1 MQVFILALLALLLRA
16 VGTFVGKVLLSLGIG
31 MVVFSGVDA
40 SLDWV
45 RDQAISHLAAT
56 GGNTLRVISTLQIGT
71 CISILASAYTARLVL
86 NGLTGGT
93 VKKWVHK

>member
-1 MQVFILALLALLLRA
+1 MQVVFLALIALLVRA
-16 VGTFVGKVLLSLGIG
+16 LGTFVGKILLSLGIG

-40 SLDWV
+40 SIDWL
-45 RDQAISHLAAT
+45 RDQAIAHLNST
-56 GGNTLRVISTLQIGT
+56 GGNTLRVISTLQIGK

-93 VKKWVHK
+93 VKKWVNK